1 MLVTLVIIMLTCLP
15 VWLAVVSTELS
26 LVVEIVIL
34 VLIDFIGLLAKILL
48 VSCLKKKRANWKIV
62 RNVCQSGLKTG
73 GKCTYF
79 CLVVNLTS

>member
-48 VSCLKKKRANWKIV
+48 VSCLKKTRQLENFAQCVPVWVKDWREV
-62 RNVCQSGLKTG
+62 YLLLSCG
-73 GKCTYF
+73 
-79 CLVVNLTS
+79 